1 MAGAVEK
8 AYRTVR
14 ARIMRGQYGEQ
25 AHITELEICKASG
38 VSRTPVREALR
49 RLQAEGFVTI
59 APNHG
64 AVVSHWNSAEM
75 DDLFELRA
83 LLESYGVERAAQRIT
98 PEGLAE
104 LRKLAEA
111 QYRESTLRTEGYTQR
126 IGEYNR
132 RFHHV
137 LHQFAESRRLINV
150 LAPLVEVPTMLRTF
164 SQYEPDELIRS
175 AEDHRHL
182 VKALESGKSGAA
194 AKLMR
199 QHILAARTSLH
210 HDGRPVAK
218 SAPSRA
224 KKRVAR
230 KKARKSA

>member
-1 MAGAVEK
+1 MATRKTMAGAVEK

-14 ARIMRGQYGEQ
+14 ARIMRGQYGEA

-98 PEGLAE
+98 PEGIAE

-111 QYRESTLRTEGYTQR
+111 QYRESTQRSDGYTQR

-137 LHQFAESRRLINV
+137 LHQFAESRRLITV

-164 SQYEPDELIRS
+164 SQYEPDELVRS
-175 AEDHRHL
+175 AEDHLQL
-182 VKALESGKSGAA
+182 VKALESGKGSNA

-210 HDGRPVAK
+210 HDVRASK
-218 SAPSRA
+218 KPS
-224 KKRVAR
+224 VAR
-230 KKARKSA
+230 KAKRKKA